1 MTTISFKIHHL
12 FSVFFLLSFIN
23 NSLSQSRYETGDV
36 EFEFKKTDT
45 FDEAELLDILIL
57 PKEKY
62 FNTVNLLEDKQRLN
76 KFYFDNGFFDA
87 IIDTVTEVEKEDR
100 IVNIKFVIIENSR
113 YSIKEFKI
121 EGLEKVPDNVKSGIY
136 SESLVKVGGFYNKTA
151 ISSEKD
157 RIGNILQNSGY
168 LYAQID
174 TGRTPN
180 TRGDSSR
187 MGIMVGKYSELLQ
200 ASPEFKNKVL
210 VKLSFIGTDKV
221 YYFGSIKINI
231 LKDKYNLEKSV
242 IERELK
248 FKEGELF
255 SRVKMLE
262 SERNFSKL
270 PIIQLGRVEVDTV
283 LESESKASIAV
294 NITLTDKYELTP
306 SISATYRDNRLF
318 AGAGIEYKDKNFFG
332 GGRVFTIGLKGLVNS
347 ININNFELSFSLFQP
362 FLIRSNLTATFTS
375 TLGLYNRN
383 KNQEFLYSQN
393 LARFNYF
400 IALHTFYNNA
410 YSDLTFDY
418 LRERA
423 KEDYIDEDSLLVTK
437 GKKDYSVN
445 SIVGLTLIH
454 NDANDIFNPSK
465 GFFHLITAESAG
477 AFPRFLSLF
486 NKSLLFSQYVKLYSN
501 NNFYFDI
508 TGGRATTIIGKH
520 FEIGDI
526 IEYGRG
532 SNIVPVSSFYKFF
545 SGGGNSLRGWS
556 AQTGGILP
564 NPSLGGNFLVEGS
577 LELRRKPFPQRSFLY
592 PVWFVLFLDY
602 GNVWETDGKFRLD
615 QIALATGF
623 GIRYDTFVG
632 PIRIDIGFKLFN
644 PLAAEG
650 NKWLWQEPSNIFK
663 NKYAIQFGLGN
674 AF

>member
-1 MTTISFKIHHL
+1 MFIFLIFFASQF
-12 FSVFFLLSFIN
+12 FS
-23 NSLSQSRYETGDV
+23 QGRYETGDI
-36 EFEFKKTDT
+36 EFEFKKTET

-62 FNTVNLLEDKQRLN
+62 FNAANLGEDKQRIN
-76 KFYFDNGFFDA
+76 KYYFDHGFFDA
-87 IIDTVTEVEKEDR
+87 IIDTVTNINREDKVINVKF
-100 IVNIKFVIIENSR
+100 IVIENSR

-136 SESLVKVGGFYNKTA
+136 SESLIKAGDFYNKTL

-174 TGRTPN
+174 TGRS
-180 TRGDSSR
+180 RADSSR
-187 MGIMVGKYSELLQ
+187 VGIIIGKYSELLQ

-210 VKLSFIGTDKV
+210 VRMSFIGTEKV

-231 LKDKYNLEKSV
+231 PKDKYKLEKSV

-262 SERNFSKL
+262 SERNFSKM

-283 LESESKASIAV
+283 IESQSRTNIAV

-318 AGAGIEYKDKNFFG
+318 AGAGVEYKDKNFFG
-332 GGRVFTIGLKGLVNS
+332 GGRVFTIGLEGLVHS
-347 ININNFELSFSLFQP
+347 ININNFELSFSLYQP
-362 FLIRSNLTATFTS
+362 FFIRSSLTATFTS
-375 TLGLYNRN
+375 TIGLYNRN
-383 KNQEFLYSQN
+383 ENQEFLYSQN

-423 KEDYIDEDSLLVTK
+423 KKDYIDEDSALVTK

-454 NDANDIFNPSK
+454 NDANDIFNPSS
-465 GFFHLITAESAG
+465 GFFHSITAESAG
-477 AFPRFLSLF
+477 ALPRFLALF

-545 SGGGNSLRGWS
+545 AGGGNSLRGWS
-556 AQTGGILP
+556 AQTAGILA
-564 NPSLGGNFLVEGS
+564 NPSLGGNFLMEGS
-577 LELRRKPFPQRSFLY
+577 VELRRKPFPQRSFLF

-602 GNVWETDGKFRLD
+602 GNVWESDGKFRLN
-615 QIALATGF
+615 QVALATGL

-632 PIRIDIGFKLFN
+632 PIRIDLGFRLFD

-650 NKWLWQEPSNIFK
+650 NKWLWDKPRNIFR